1 MGREMKPQ
9 MVGNLEMV
17 VYGMEKMIREGWQP
31 NNNLQLRGRVREKEE
46 KEEEE
51 GTKPTKGERKVVGG
65 W

>member
-1 MGREMKPQ
+1 MKPQ

-31 NNNLQLRGRVREKEE
+31 NNNLQLRGREREKEE
-46 KEEEE
+46 KEE

-65 W
+65 